1 MSAYVCLHLQN
12 QLIICMDFGDIQH
25 DLLYVKNLN
34 IMLRK
39 PTDVGMSN
47 LFLIANM
54 LNSLLKGVYQ
64 LNIKYK

>member
-1 MSAYVCLHLQN
+1 M
-12 QLIICMDFGDIQH
+12 IQH

-47 LFLIANM
+47 LFLIVKSEYAE
-54 LNSLLKGVYQ
+54 
-64 LNIKYK
+64 